1 MNSPRDSEY
10 TPLSPL
16 ATEAL
21 SHLRARFDSNEP
33 FTYEQAN
40 HVLQIHDMEPL
51 LVDDLLET
59 LLLRGYLFEVK
70 DKLRITE

>member
-21 SHLRARFDSNEP
+21 SHLRARFDSNES
-33 FTYEQAN
+33 FTYEQADR
-40 HVLQIHDMEPL
+40 VLQTHDMEPL
-51 LVDDLLET
+51 LVEDLLET
-59 LLLRGYLFEVK
+59 LLLRGYLFEVD